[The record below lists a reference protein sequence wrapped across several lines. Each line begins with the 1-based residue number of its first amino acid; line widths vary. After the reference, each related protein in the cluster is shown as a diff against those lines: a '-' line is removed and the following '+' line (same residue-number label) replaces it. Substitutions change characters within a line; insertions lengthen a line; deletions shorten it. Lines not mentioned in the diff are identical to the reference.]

1 MPTTPGTPPS
11 TPAQPAG
18 RAQRPRRDRY
28 GRPMSKWSAATG
40 RIRRH
45 ATGILGG
52 RIGGVGASPGVASP
66 GVAGPGARTSGARAA
81 LAEDSP
87 IPAPRPHPGA
97 LRSDDTVRMPRQAA
111 APAESD
117 AGAAIGRS
125 NGAVPSALTERTVN
139 LRLPAARPPLVAAP
153 PAHRVGRFLRAL
165 DRRFLPPVGGAL
177 AGLGRRSLW
186 GRVVAT
192 TGAVACVALTVVAVY
207 AATRPATATPKSPG
221 IHVGVSA
228 GDVISQY
235 RATRQSNLDAA
246 VAADAPLGAPTS
258 RYALV
263 SFRSYLQPEQLAPLL
278 AGAEPAEVFL
288 RAPRAGVVEA
298 PVRVIPDDVV
308 KAITSH
314 AQDVDGAA
322 ADLQTKIDQ
331 MGQSADENALKDRY
345 RLSLSAD
352 LVEKAAY
359 TEECTCAFGAVVH
372 GSLQALQVLSGRDGI
387 RVVDLVPLTPDVSQD
402 TFMPVLPEQTDIA
415 YPPPL
420 EDVQPR

>member
-18 RAQRPRRDRY
+18 RGQRPRRDRY

-52 RIGGVGASPGVASP
+52 RIGGVGVGP
-66 GVAGPGARTSGARAA
+66 GVAGPGTRTSGARAA
-81 LAEDSP
+81 RAADSP

-111 APAESD
+111 GPTESD
-117 AGAAIGRS
+117 AGAAIGS

-139 LRLPAARPPLVAAP
+139 LRLPAAPRRAAAGP
-153 PAHRVGRFLRAL
+153 PARRVGRFLRAL
-165 DRRFLPPVGGAL
+165 DRRLLPPVGGAL

-228 GDVISQY
+228 GDVILQY

-246 VAADAPLGAPTS
+246 VAADAPVGAPTS

-263 SFRSYLQPEQLAPLL
+263 SFRSYLRPEQLAPLL
-278 AGAEPAEVFL
+278 TGAEPAEVFL
-288 RAPRAGVVEA
+288 WAQRAGVVEA

-314 AQDVDGAA
+314 AQYLDGAA

-331 MGQSADENALKDRY
+331 MGQSADENVLKERY
-345 RLSLSAD
+345 QTNLSAD
-352 LVEKAAY
+352 MVEKAAY

-402 TFMPVLPEQTDIA
+402 TFMPVLPDQTDIA